1 MSWITRIFFRS
12 DLYGNL
18 AEEMRAH
25 IEEKT
30 EQFMREGMSRD
41 EAVHA
46 ARRAFGNT
54 TLIEQRGREAWQW
67 PRLESLVADA
77 KFALRQLRR
86 SPGFA
91 VTAVLTLALGIGANA
106 AIFTL
111 IDSIMLRPLPY
122 PHQERLVRIS
132 GTDEQGRPSSADFP
146 KGWIRAWQKHSQS
159 FESISGYAA
168 NTESNV
174 TGNDQSERVFG
185 SAVTVNTFDT
195 LGIHPAIGS
204 FFSPENAVGGQDMVV
219 VLSYGY
225 WRQRFAG
232 NPGVIGETVRIE
244 MLDAESQKA
253 GVEVR
258 RYKAKDEKS
267 AQYYSEV
274 PFDME
279 LDGPYYSMLNFFD
292 RVSKLERIVN
302 VSGLLVSTTKKP
314 TEAKVKHQY
323 QYAPNESVAASF
335 TATTFY
341 SHDLTPAAAAPGAK
355 PGTAAVAGK

>member
-91 VTAVLTLALGIGANA
+91 LPAILTLALGIGANT

-122 PHQERLVRIS
+122 PQQEQLVRIS
-132 GTDEQGRPSSADFP
+132 GTFP
-146 KGWIRAWQKHSQS
+146 KGWVRAWQEHSQS
-159 FESISGYAA
+159 FGSISGYAP

-174 TGNDQSERVFG
+174 TG
-185 SAVTVNTFDT
+185 
-195 LGIHPAIGS
+195 
-204 FFSPENAVGGQDMVV
+204 
-219 VLSYGY
+219 
-225 WRQRFAG
+225 
-232 NPGVIGETVRIE
+232 
-244 MLDAESQKA
+244 
-253 GVEVR
+253 
-258 RYKAKDEKS
+258 
-267 AQYYSEV
+267 
-274 PFDME
+274 
-279 LDGPYYSMLNFFD
+279 
-292 RVSKLERIVN
+292 
-302 VSGLLVSTTKKP
+302 
-314 TEAKVKHQY
+314 
-323 QYAPNESVAASF
+323 
-335 TATTFY
+335 
-341 SHDLTPAAAAPGAK
+341 
-355 PGTAAVAGK
+355 